1 MPMYLGVNTG
11 WRWVK
16 PQSRKATFSALLG
29 KAMEFERM
37 VSWRKMLTTEEKRE
51 KLRQGELL
59 SHMAE
64 HRQDKFDGCAKGL
77 VLYRKER
84 IEE

>member
-1 MPMYLGVNTG
+1 MYLGVNTG

-37 VSWRKMLTTEEKRE
+37 VSWRKMLTTEEKKRSCDRASYY
-51 KLRQGELL
+51 LIWLNIARINSTAVQ
-59 SHMAE
+59 
-64 HRQDKFDGCAKGL
+64 KG
-77 VLYRKER
+77 
-84 IEE
+84 

>member
-37 VSWRKMLTTEEKRE
+37 VSWRKMLTTEEKKRE
-51 KLRQGELL
+51 VATGRVIISYG
-59 SHMAE
+59 
-64 HRQDKFDGCAKGL
+64 
-77 VLYRKER
+77 
-84 IEE
+84 